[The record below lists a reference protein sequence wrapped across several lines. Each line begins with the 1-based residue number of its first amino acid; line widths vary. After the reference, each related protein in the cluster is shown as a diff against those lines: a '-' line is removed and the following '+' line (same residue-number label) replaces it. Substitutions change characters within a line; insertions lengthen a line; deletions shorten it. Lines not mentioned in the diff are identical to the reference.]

1 MLAIR
6 LEGNRLDQI
15 DIMIESSPF
24 TANLSEIGLSREDY
38 ENLIDGIQG
47 TPYTEDR
54 SFGFIPETTEQDRL
68 SGNLVFRTATT
79 IPDIN
84 ETTQEI
90 EPVEQKRT
98 DLIPF
103 EIDYEKGILV
113 VYANKEDTRKLTT
126 RLSGLADWGLTIVPL
141 SLNLR
146 LLYQNL
152 SSDTYST
159 SITGLRIQDFSI
171 NEHTNGSYHL
181 KIFEEHE
188 GERLLDEYETDISY
202 ITVEFEVREEPVTVG
217 FYGSGSVRFYSKTA
231 EDDELFEHIKNM
243 IVETEVA

>member
-1 MLAIR
+1 M
-6 LEGNRLDQI
+6 
-15 DIMIESSPF
+15 
-24 TANLSEIGLSREDY
+24 SREDY
-38 ENLIDGIQG
+38 ENLINGIQD

-54 SFGFIPETTEQDRL
+54 SFGFVPETTEQDSL

-84 ETTQEI
+84 ESTQEI

-103 EIDYEKGILV
+103 EIDYERGILV

-126 RLSGLADWGLTIVPL
+126 RLSSLADWGLTIEPL
-141 SLNLR
+141 SLNLTP
-146 LLYQNL
+146 LYQNL
-152 SSDTYST
+152 SSGTYST

-181 KIFEEHE
+181 KVFEEQE
-188 GERLLDEYETDISY
+188 GERLLEEYETNVSY

-217 FYGSGSVRFYSKTA
+217 FYDSGSVRFYSKTA